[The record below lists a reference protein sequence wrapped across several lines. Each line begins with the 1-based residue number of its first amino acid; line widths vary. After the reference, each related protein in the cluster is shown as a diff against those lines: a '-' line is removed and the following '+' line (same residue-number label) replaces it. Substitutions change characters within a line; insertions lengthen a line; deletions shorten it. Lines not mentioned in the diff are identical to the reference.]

1 MLVPRNEMH
10 NNKQCCLRFLRFGL
24 MKKKQERHQTLKRKP
39 KKESTFLSF
48 TFHKISFRKMK
59 QRQSGT
65 TTTDPKV
72 DFRTVQKRW
81 RHRVRKMKPT
91 NFTNA
96 CQFQRVNF
104 WHLFTKTGKFSHTVK
119 ILHGRTSSLMQNSH
133 RDKTRTVVELPAH
146 VQTDRNIFAYLCRLL
161 AFASSELQRNPP

>member
-1 MLVPRNEMH
+1 MLFTIFTIWFNE
-10 NNKQCCLRFLRFGL
+10 
-24 MKKKQERHQTLKRKP
+24 KKARKAPNFKKETKKRKYFSLLHEI
-39 KKESTFLSF
+39 KR
-48 TFHKISFRKMK
+48 KISFRRMK